1 MRAVADQANGGK
13 GFLRKAAERARRAAD
28 TLRDEYRKGA
38 EGDESPVQP
47 IAPTAVD
54 VVKAWMARSGDN
66 TTETPATVGPTE
78 PATGVT
84 SDSTD
89 DETTEAASQVATLLG
104 KVNWRRVSE
113 AARDSA
119 ASQRMRELADQVD
132 WAAAKPVAAR
142 VASVLIAA
150 AAAGELGGLQG
161 TTGRYVARTIANE
174 TGLADKVAQRLD
186 AFRNENNRPLVDY
199 IETTSAETPP
209 GTTGFEPHLAQ
220 LGQLDTG
227 HDR

>member
-1 MRAVADQANGGK
+1 MADHTAGGK
-13 GFLRKAAERARRAAD
+13 GFLRRAAERARQAAD
-28 TLRDEYRKGA
+28 TLRDEYRKGTQ
-38 EGDESPVQP
+38 GDESPVQS

-54 VVKAWMARSGDN
+54 VVKAWMARSGEEVEGAPTNAEHTEAPPHSEGD
-66 TTETPATVGPTE
+66 TTT
-78 PATGVT
+78 
-84 SDSTD
+84 
-89 DETTEAASQVATLLG
+89 DETAEAASQVATLLG

-113 AARDSA
+113 AARDST

-161 TTGRYVARTIANE
+161 ATGRYVARTIANE

-186 AFRNENNRPLVDY
+186 AYRNDSNRPLVDY
-199 IETTSAETPP
+199 IETTAVEALPTA
-209 GTTGFEPHLAQ
+209 TGFEPHLEQ
-220 LGQLDTG
+220 LGRLDPG
-227 HDR
+227 HGH